1 MMNMKAPVEDK
12 GWGRVQIGISSLV
25 LIFTVLCLVVFS
37 TLSIAS
43 AKSDQNLALKNQ
55 QYVMDYYAGDAK
67 AEELLKEINE
77 KLMEFEATESGKREF
92 PLLAKQ
98 EFGDDYQLES
108 NLLTYKVD
116 LNKEQFLLVELKLL
130 NTEATQE
137 SNKKYIIKK
146 WVVKNNVDYE
156 IYDDL
161 PVWDGSNF

>member
-1 MMNMKAPVEDK
+1 MMNMKAPSEDK

-55 QYVMDYYAGDAK
+55 QYVMDYYAGDSK
-67 AEELLKEINE
+67 AEEMLKEINE
-77 KLMEFEATESGKREF
+77 KLMDFEATGSGKEKF
-92 PLLAKQ
+92 SILVKQ

-130 NTEATQE
+130 DAEATQE

-161 PVWDGSNF
+161 PVWDGSSL